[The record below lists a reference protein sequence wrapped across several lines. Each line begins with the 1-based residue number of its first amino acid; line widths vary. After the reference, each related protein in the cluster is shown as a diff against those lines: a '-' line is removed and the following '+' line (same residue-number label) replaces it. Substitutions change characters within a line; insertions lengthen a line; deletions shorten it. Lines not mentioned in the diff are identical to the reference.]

1 MSEIK
6 KLITIEWIRFFLSA
20 EFVLL
25 LLLTIGNL
33 ISGLQR
39 ENVSNTE
46 VLLNYLI
53 ELPSFINQ
61 VTPVSCLV
69 ASLFSINKLKNR
81 NELTAIFAS
90 GFSRQAYI
98 VCLVYISIFVT
109 FFQFFVSGYL
119 NPYIKSKRH
128 IILSDSL
135 DKFRKLQSQGLSTAS
150 GKIWYKNR
158 EYFFSFSKFDKNS
171 NTIFNVDVYKYNA
184 EYKLKEVLK
193 FPLLKHDPN
202 TNSWKFKD
210 SYALKGLSE
219 LSFPQVSNKNVNFVL
234 KEELSDFK
242 QIEADI
248 TTLNFNNLF
257 AYISK
262 LNASGIN
269 TGEYF
274 VIFLKHISDSV
285 ICIIFTLLAAV
296 SIFNPNRRNSSF
308 GKNAGFVFIFTI
320 LYWLVQN
327 YTIELGKN
335 LKLQPLLACFI
346 VPLFFTLFIIYTFYK
361 NRRIS

>member
-1 MSEIK
+1 MSQIK
-6 KLITIEWIRFFLSA
+6 RLITTEWIVFFLSA

-33 ISGLQR
+33 ISGFQR
-39 ENVSNTE
+39 DNVSNSE

-90 GFSRQAYI
+90 GFSRQSYI
-98 VCLVYISIFVT
+98 YSLFQISLFVSL
-109 FFQFFVSGYL
+109 FQFVVSGYV

-128 IILSDSL
+128 IILSDSI
-135 DKFRKLQSQGLSTAS
+135 DKFRRLKSQGLSTGS
-150 GKIWYKNR
+150 GKIWYKNN
-158 EYFFSFSKFDKNS
+158 EYFFSFSKFDKKS
-171 NTIFNVDVYKYNA
+171 NTIYNVDVFKYNS
-184 EYKLKEVLK
+184 EYKLKEILK
-193 FPLLKHDPN
+193 FPKLTYNNDDQ
-202 TNSWKFKD
+202 SWSFKE
-210 SYALKGLSE
+210 SSKIASLSG
-219 LSFPQVSNKNVNFVL
+219 LSFPQVINENIEFNL
-234 KEELSDFK
+234 KEKLSDFK

-248 TTLNFNNLF
+248 TTLNFNLLYS
-257 AYISK
+257 YISK

-269 TGEYF
+269 TGEYQ
-274 VIFLKHISDSV
+274 VIFLKHISDSL
-285 ICIIFTLLAAV
+285 ICIIFTILAAI

-308 GKNAGFVFIFTI
+308 GKSAGFVFVFTI
-320 LYWLVQN
+320 LYWLIQN

-335 LKLQPLLACFI
+335 LKLQPYLACFM
-346 VPLFFTLFIIYTFYK
+346 VPLFFTFIIVYTFYK

>member
-158 EYFFSFSKFDKNS
+158 EYFFSFSKFDKKS
-171 NTIFNVDVYKYNA
+171 NTIFNVDVYKYNS

-193 FPLLKHDPN
+193 FPLL
-202 TNSWKFKD
+202 
-210 SYALKGLSE
+210 
-219 LSFPQVSNKNVNFVL
+219 NFVL

-346 VPLFFTLFIIYTFYK
+346 VPLFFTFFIIYTFYK